1 MDSTSMYYVPQ
12 IDQLKQNNYKKK
24 YKKKQANTQVNKNN
38 KK

>member
-24 YKKKQANTQVNKNN
+24 NN
-38 KK
+38 KKKPGKYTSKQK